1 MTTTTTNDPVAVVD
15 ALEQGF
21 SHRMIAVEFGID
33 ITTVE
38 AIAERRTPSAPAP
51 MPMVG
56 LLLLDAR
63 QQMIEGGPR

>member
-1 MTTTTTNDPVAVVD
+1 MITTTTTNDPVAVVD

-38 AIAERRTPSAPAP
+38 AIAERRRPFAPA
-51 MPMVG
+51 PMVG

-63 QQMIEGGPR
+63 QQMIEGGSR

>member
-1 MTTTTTNDPVAVVD
+1 MTD
-15 ALEQGF
+15 L
-21 SHRMIAVEFGID
+21 
-33 ITTVE
+33 ITTRTDQDE